1 MSLKPRGSVSIP
13 EQTAAVARAAFPKGN
28 LYMRLVDALGV
39 PYRDQDF
46 APLFA
51 RRGQPA
57 LSPAHLAL
65 VTVFQFAEGLSDR
78 QAAEAV
84 RSRIDW
90 KYALALELTDPGF
103 DASVLVEFRGRLVEA
118 EAGQA
123 LLDAML
129 EVARQAGLLK
139 TGGRTRTDST
149 HVLASVESL
158 NRLELAGETVRH
170 ALEVL
175 ATVAPEWVRATIPA
189 PWFDR
194 YARRVEQYRLPKAA
208 AERERQAEV
217 FGSDGAALL
226 DAVATAPE
234 WLRQVP
240 ALEVLRQIWVQQF
253 YILDGG
259 VRWRQVGD
267 LPPAAVRIASPYETE
282 ARYSKKRETEWIG
295 YKIHIT
301 ETCDGERPHVITS
314 VETSVASVG
323 DAAMLA
329 RIVEHEQQRGAK
341 PAEMLVDAG
350 YLSGGAIVRG
360 RAAGVEV
367 LGPMETNQSWQTR
380 AGQGYGAEAFE
391 IDWEDKQ
398 ARCPQG
404 RMSQGWSEG
413 VDKRGEPYVRIRFA
427 TSECA
432 ICPQRWQCT
441 TAQRNGRALMLPPR
455 LIYET
460 IEQRRQEQGTQAFG
474 KRYAARAGI
483 EGTISQAVRVTR
495 LRRARYRGLK
505 KMHLQNLASAAALNF
520 VRLAAWIGG
529 APHAKTQVTRL
540 AKLSPAA

>member
-28 LYMRLVDALGV
+28 LYMRLVDTLGV

-139 TGGRTRTDST
+139 AGGRTRTDST

-158 NRLELAGETVRH
+158 NRLELAGETLRH

-267 LPPAAVRIASPYETE
+267 LPPAALRLASPYETE

-301 ETCDGERPHVITS
+301 ETCDTERVHMITS
-314 VETSVASVG
+314 VATSVASVG
-323 DAAMLA
+323 DAAQLA
-329 RIVEHEQQRGAK
+329 SIVEQEQQRGAK

-360 RAAGVEV
+360 RAAGVELV
-367 LGPMETNQSWQTR
+367 GPMETNQSWQTR

-391 IDWEDKQ
+391 IDWEGKQ

-404 RMSQGWSEG
+404 RMSQGWGEG

-432 ICPQRWQCT
+432 RCQQRWQCT
-441 TAQRNGRALMLPPR
+441 TAQRSGRALMLPPQR
-455 LIYET
+455 IYET
-460 IEQRRQEQGTQAFG
+460 IEQRRQDQRTRAFAE
-474 KRYAARAGI
+474 RYAARAGI
-483 EGTISQAVRVTR
+483 EGTISQAVRVTG

-529 APHAKTQVTRL
+529 VPHAKTQVSRL